1 MSKGI
6 LMFAHNNSEIDYF
19 RMAYVN
25 TKLIKEHLDV
35 PVCLVTDAH
44 SLEYGESS
52 LSMTDIK
59 KTFDE
64 IIVKDKDVEFKH
76 RNSKIYRDTIH
87 KQKSLSFY
95 NLNRADAYDISPY
108 DETILLDAD
117 YLILSDSLNKCWG
130 SKNPLMMN
138 YCWQDINF
146 NRKFELDRLSSASI
160 AQYWA
165 TVVYFKKSDYSEH
178 FFTMCK
184 HVRANYAYYK
194 NLYKWA
200 GGIMR
205 NDFVFSIAG
214 HILSGLQDRAIDQ
227 LPFTL
232 YKSFDFDD
240 IDSVLG
246 KNSVRMLLEKHDCHG
261 EYLLAEWRDLDLH
274 IMNKWALNR
283 VSNDMLG
290 FL

>member
-1 MSKGI
+1 
-6 LMFAHNNSEIDYF
+6 MFAHNNSEIDYF

-25 TKLIKEHLDV
+25 TKLIKEHLGV

-52 LSMTDIK
+52 ISVTDIEN
-59 KTFDE
+59 TFDK

-95 NLNRADAYDISPY
+95 NLNRADAYEISPY

-117 YLILSDSLNKCWG
+117 YLILSDSLNQCWQ

-138 YCWQDINF
+138 YHWQDINF

-165 TVVYFKKSDYSEH
+165 TVVYFKKCDYAEH

-184 HVRANYAYYK
+184 HVRANYSYYK

-200 GGIMR
+200 GSIMR

-214 HILSGLQDRAIDQ
+214 HILSGLRDRAIDQ

-283 VSNDMLG
+283 VSNDMLE